1 MNGETPPTIDFG
13 HLLNRAEHL
22 AVQDLQGILE
32 STQEDLVRERL
43 RGNPEEGTARYVRSG
58 GYWRTLH
65 TRLGTVRVRIQRLL
79 DRVSRVTWSPLLLA
93 LGIGKKRYTREL
105 RLAAAEL
112 ATRTSY
118 EEASQALVRTLGF
131 RIPRRTIWNFVQEIA
146 GVVKGVLRRAPPPS
160 PERHQGLTH
169 LADSTF
175 VRGRRRRQQHEIEVG
190 IRQGQDHRLE
200 LVDVR
205 VGGPPGASLAG
216 EEVHRLT
223 TDDAPG
229 LRAFGAAHQQ
239 LCHVHFVRHLADL
252 LGEEGVSLPQ
262 REGILAPV
270 RGLLAH
276 LRNSVEAHRH
286 EGNGAAVTLRVQA
299 TLAELSALGQSL
311 AQGGYPQSSRFVL
324 REMRALVVFAQVG
337 GGLWMPATTN
347 GVERVMGMIADRCKR
362 KWAHWN
368 RGLQNL
374 VLMMLARKIRPMVY
388 GMAVRRYLRWG
399 SH

>member
-1 MNGETPPTIDFG
+1 MNGETPPAIDLG

-22 AVQDLQGILE
+22 AVQDLERILDG
-32 STQEDLVRERL
+32 TQDDLVREQL
-43 RGNPEEGTARYVRSG
+43 RRNPEVGAARYVRSG

-65 TRLGTVRVRIQRLL
+65 TRLGTVTVRIQRVL
-79 DRVSRVTWSPLLLA
+79 DRLSRVTWSPLLLA

-118 EEASQALVRTLGF
+118 EEASQALERTLGF

-146 GVVKGVLRRAPPPS
+146 GVVKVALRRAPPSP
-160 PERHQGLTH
+160 PERQQEFTH

-175 VRGRRRRQQHEIEVG
+175 VRGQRRRQQHEIEVG

-200 LVDVR
+200 LVGVR
-205 VGGPPGASLAG
+205 VGARPGASLEG
-216 EEVHRLT
+216 EEVLHLT

-229 LRAFGAAHQQ
+229 LRAFGAEYQQ

-252 LGEEGVSLPQ
+252 LGEEGVSLLE

-270 RGLLAH
+270 RALLAH

-286 EGNGAAVTLRVQA
+286 DGNGAAVTFRVQA
-299 TLAELSALGQSL
+299 TLDELSALGQRL
-311 AQGGYPQSSRFVL
+311 AQGGCPQSSRFVL

-337 GGLWMPATTN
+337 GGLWMPATSN

-368 RGLQNL
+368 SGLQNL
-374 VLMMLARKIRPMVY
+374 ILTMLARKIRPRVY
-388 GMAVRRYLRWG
+388 GLAVRRYLRSG
-399 SH
+399 SY